1 MRCWRCGCDPLNVYE
16 VTTLNATEPEY
27 LYGWP
32 PATDHEHAAAPPTP
46 AELADGGDTAL
57 ARILKE
63 WSR

>member
-16 VTTLNATEPEY
+16 VTTLNA
-27 LYGWP
+27 
-32 PATDHEHAAAPPTP
+32 AAPPTP
-46 AELADGGDTAL
+46 AELAAGGDTAL